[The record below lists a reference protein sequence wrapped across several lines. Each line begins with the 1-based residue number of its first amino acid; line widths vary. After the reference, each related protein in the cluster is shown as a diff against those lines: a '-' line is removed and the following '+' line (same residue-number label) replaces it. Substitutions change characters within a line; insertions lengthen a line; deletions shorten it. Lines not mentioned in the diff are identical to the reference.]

1 MKTSTIGQWV
11 TIALGV
17 AAVCVVTVLQ
27 GRMTDRWTGK
37 NISQELRMHAEK
49 LEQGFPKEFGPW
61 KLDVET
67 EADPLQLKAAGAV
80 GHVSREYRHTD
91 TGVRVGVF
99 VVCATPSDASGHTP
113 DRCYPNAGFE
123 AAEQEHRE
131 MIPLGNGGKAEAFSG
146 SFKKPGEALRILW
159 TYAAGEPNDKNG
171 SDGQTTIRWIA
182 PQIARIELA
191 NFPSVYK
198 IYALINETAMP
209 RGEGTRTGVQFLADL
224 IPEFDRTVFAGA
236 VEGEAADGAASA
248 RASSSNDADGGAS

>member
-1 MKTSTIGQWV
+1 MKAAAIGQWLTV
-11 TIALGV
+11 ALGV
-17 AAVCVVTVLQ
+17 LAVCAVTVLQ

-37 NISQELRMHAEK
+37 NVSEELRLHAAK

-61 KLDVET
+61 KLEVET
-67 EADPLQLKAAGAV
+67 DADPLQLKAAGAV

-131 MIPLGNGGKAEAFSG
+131 MIPLVNGGKAEAFSG
-146 SFKKPGEALRILW
+146 SFKKPGESLRVLW
-159 TYAAGEPNDKNG
+159 TYAAEEPVNADEV
-171 SDGQTTIRWIA
+171 DGPTKIRWMA

-191 NFPSVYK
+191 NFASVYK
-198 IYALINETAMP
+198 IYALINETAMS

-224 IPEFDRTVFAGA
+224 IPEFDRAVFEGATEEGAGPA
-236 VEGEAADGAASA
+236 SSEAASA
-248 RASSSNDADGGAS
+248 SSSGPGAS

>member
-1 MKTSTIGQWV
+1 MKTSSIGQWV
-11 TIALGV
+11 TVILGM
-17 AAVCVVTVLQ
+17 AAVVGVTLLQ

-37 NISQELRMHAEK
+37 NVSEELRLFSEK

-61 KLDVET
+61 KMDAET

-80 GHVSREYRHTD
+80 GHVSREYRHAD

-131 MIPLGNGGKAEAFSG
+131 MIPLEAGGKAEAFSG
-146 SFKKPGEALRILW
+146 SFKKPGETLRILW
-159 TYAAGEPNDKNG
+159 TYAALDDKKSPDGGEE
-171 SDGQTTIRWIA
+171 SRIRWMA

-198 IYALINETAMP
+198 IYALINETAMT

-224 IPEFDRTVFAGA
+224 IPEFDRVVFGLQDPTPGESATAAAEAG
-236 VEGEAADGAASA
+236 DDT
-248 RASSSNDADGGAS
+248 SS

>member
-1 MKTSTIGQWV
+1 MKASAIGQWATV
-11 TIALGV
+11 ILGV
-17 AAVCVVTVLQ
+17 AAVCAVTVLQ

-37 NISQELRMHAEK
+37 NVSEDLRLHAVK

-61 KLDVET
+61 KLEAET
-67 EADPLQLKAAGAV
+67 DADPLQLKAAGAV
-80 GHVSREYRHTD
+80 GHVSREYRHVD

-159 TYAAGEPNDKNG
+159 TYAAEEPKKADEA
-171 SDGQTTIRWIA
+171 DGPTKIRWMA

-198 IYALINETAMP
+198 IYALINETAMS

-224 IPEFDRTVFAGA
+224 IPEFDRAVFEEAVEVGAEPASAGSASTVDSDAGA
-236 VEGEAADGAASA
+236 S
-248 RASSSNDADGGAS
+248 